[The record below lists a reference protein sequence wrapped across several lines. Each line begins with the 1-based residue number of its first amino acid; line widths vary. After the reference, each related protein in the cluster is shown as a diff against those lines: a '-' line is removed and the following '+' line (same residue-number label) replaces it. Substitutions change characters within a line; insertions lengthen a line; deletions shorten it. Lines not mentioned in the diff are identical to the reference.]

1 MAKCSFQSMSK
12 KKKIFL
18 IVLISILVI
27 LLGLL
32 IASVIVYN
40 SFLNKLNRFEPATEP
55 SVPNETKVIVEDE
68 SVSTEPT
75 VDPYD
80 FEVMFPGEEPIGG
93 EIINIML
100 VGQDTRDPE
109 YRGLSDTMILIS
121 INPETKK
128 LVMTSFLRDLYID
141 IVGIGGSGLYKDRLN
156 TAYCTGGIS
165 QLGDTLA
172 YNFGVEIDNYVEVD
186 FYAFETLVDAMDGVD
201 IILTDKEVE
210 HMYYYSGKN
219 WDLKEGINHL
229 NGQQA
234 LVYARIRSIDN
245 DFNRTER
252 QRNVI
257 NALFEKVKEISIFDM
272 LKLGEQFFPLVTT
285 DMSNK
290 DITKYIIQL
299 APVLMDLEVESL
311 RIPADNTWGGT
322 NVGTEEAPKYVIQC
336 MDTKTNRDM
345 LKRAMGILEETE
357 ATEATE

>member
-1 MAKCSFQSMSK
+1 MSKLSFQSMSK
-12 KKKIFL
+12 KKKILL
-18 IVLISILVI
+18 IVMVSILVI
-27 LLGLL
+27 LIGAV
-32 IASVIVYN
+32 IAGVIVYN
-40 SFLNKLNRFEPATEP
+40 SFLNKLNRFDTPTEP
-55 SVPNETKVIVEDE
+55 TVAVQEQPVEEDV

-121 INPETKK
+121 INPETGKM
-128 LVMTSFLRDLYID
+128 VMTSFLRDLYID

-156 TAYCTGGIS
+156 TAYCTGGIG

-201 IILTDKEVE
+201 ITLTDREAE
-210 HMYYYSGKN
+210 HMNFYSGNN
-219 WDLKEGINHL
+219 WKLVEGVNHL

-234 LVYARIRSIDN
+234 LVYARIREIDN
-245 DFNRTER
+245 DFNRTQR

-257 NALFEKVKEISIFDM
+257 AALFEKVKEISIFDM

-290 DITKYIIQL
+290 DITKYIIQI
-299 APVLMDLEVESL
+299 APLLGDLEIESL
-311 RIPADNTWGGT
+311 RIPVDNTWGGT

-336 MDTKTNRDM
+336 VDTKTNRDM
-345 LKRAMGILEETE
+345 LKRAMGILEEETE
-357 ATEATE
+357 